1 MYSLVL
7 EFDSKAVYMTVKEW
21 VTGKLSEHRVVAHKV
36 RCRGV
41 AERPEDALWSVL
53 ICVCVLGTEFIL
65 PGYIESTFTLSHL
78 IYSPQIILLQNVIND
93 VGDYLRED
101 GAAVVFPSP
110 IVPSRWRVTPGK
122 PWVLP
127 QQSTKSS
134 RSRAPS
140 PPAAEYQAFG
150 SKNVREEIYTSSHDF
165 SLHIFEVN
173 LHSSAFNYEEVK

>member
-1 MYSLVL
+1 MLGII
-7 EFDSKAVYMTVKEW
+7 W
-21 VTGKLSEHRVVAHKV
+21 GKH
-36 RCRGV
+36 
-41 AERPEDALWSVL
+41 
-53 ICVCVLGTEFIL
+53 
-65 PGYIESTFTLSHL
+65 
-78 IYSPQIILLQNVIND
+78 
-93 VGDYLRED
+93 

-110 IVPSRWRVTPGK
+110 SYPHAGEWLQES
-122 PWVLP
+122 LE
-127 QQSTKSS
+127 SS